1 MRMNDA
7 DIKEIKIACRA
18 GIIIPANLFLLSFL
32 IASALFIDNGFTLSF
47 SLIFSLLTT
56 LIISGF
62 VSFLINRNYYRDIRD
77 QEKDESFSI
86 VQKKQHK
93 KDFEAGSGVITKFLA
108 KPMREFIRY
117 DIIVDNTIYR
127 VDEKFYNEC
136 AEGDRI
142 ILYFAR
148 HSRYHLGFELK
159 K

>member
-1 MRMNDA
+1 M
-7 DIKEIKIACRA
+7 
-18 GIIIPANLFLLSFL
+18 FSFF
-32 IASALFIDNGFTLSF
+32 AT
-47 SLIFSLLTT
+47 LIFAG
-56 LIISGF
+56 LI
-62 VSFLINRNYYRDIRD
+62 SFLINRNYYQDLRD
-77 QEKDESFSI
+77 QEKDESYSI
-86 VQKKQHK
+86 VQKKQHR

-127 VDEKFYNEC
+127 VDEKLYNEC

>member
-1 MRMNDA
+1 MNDA
-7 DIKEIKIACRA
+7 DIKEIKVACRA
-18 GIIIPANLFLLSFL
+18 GIIIPANLFILSFL

-47 SLIFSLLTT
+47 SLMFSFFAT
-56 LIISGF
+56 LIFAGLI
-62 VSFLINRNYYRDIRD
+62 SFLINRNYYQDLRD
-77 QEKDESFSI
+77 QEKDESYSI
-86 VQKKQHK
+86 VQKKQHR

-127 VDEKFYNEC
+127 VDEKLYNEC

>member
-1 MRMNDA
+1 MRMNDT
-7 DIKEIKIACRA
+7 DLREIKRACRA
-18 GIIIPANLFLLSFL
+18 GIVIPANLFFLSFL
-32 IASALFIDNGFTLSF
+32 IASAMFIDNGFTLSF
-47 SLIFSLLTT
+47 SLIFSFFAT
-56 LIISGF
+56 LIVAGLI
-62 VSFLINRNYYRDIRD
+62 SFLINRKYYKDIRD
-77 QEKDESFSI
+77 QEKEESSSI
-86 VQKKQHK
+86 VQKKQHR

-117 DIIVDNTIYR
+117 DIIVNNTIYR

-148 HSRYHLGFELK
+148 HSGYLLGFELK